1 MVKGRDKV
9 PFGDSTI
16 EYEIRRSVRRKKTV
30 QISVEGREVL
40 VAAPSKTT
48 KAEIREIVLK
58 RAPWILRHTSTQ
70 QMAPQPRQF
79 LGGETL
85 PYLGRDVQLLLEIAD
100 VPLPTVSLDHERL
113 RVAYPK
119 GQEGE
124 GRGEKVLEAVVAW
137 YCARAAEHFSEG
149 VDRWWPRLGR
159 GDRPRMFI
167 RSQRRRWGS
176 CAADGTLRFN
186 WRTVMLDPSLLDYV
200 VVHEL
205 AHLTFMNHSANFWGL
220 VSQVMPDVKERRRRL
235 RDVGGSL
242 PL

>member
-1 MVKGRDKV
+1 MVKGKDKV
-9 PFGDSTI
+9 RFGDSTI

-48 KAEIREIVLK
+48 KAELREIVLK
-58 RAPWILRHTSTQ
+58 RGSLDSPHTS
-70 QMAPQPRQF
+70 APQIATQAEAFPQC
-79 LGGETL
+79 ETL
-85 PYLGRDVQLLLEIAD
+85 PYLGTDVHLLLETAD
-100 VPLPTVSLDHERL
+100 VPRPIVSLDHERL
-113 RVAYPK
+113 RVECPK
-119 GQEGE
+119 GLVGE
-124 GRGEKVLEAVVAW
+124 ERSEEVLEAVVAW
-137 YCARAAEHFSEG
+137 YRARAAEHFSEG

-176 CAADGTLRFN
+176 CASDGTLRFN
-186 WRTVMLDPSLLDYV
+186 WRTVMLDPSLLEYV

-205 AHLTFMNHSANFWGL
+205 AHLTFMNHSADFWGL
-220 VSQVMPDVKERRRRL
+220 VSQVMPDVKQRRQRL
-235 RDVGGSL
+235 REVGGSL